1 MFASLGFR
9 DLVIVASCVAV
20 FAVAVALTAEKTH
33 RTDHGIAG
41 QRPPEPPFTKIAK
54 ALNVPTERLQSAFR
68 LVGPPSQTPSQPPS
82 EQQLFAHSL
91 KLAAALDVPADRVR
105 SVMESFKPPRP

>member
-1 MFASLGFR
+1 MFASLGLR

-20 FAVAVALTAEKTH
+20 FAVAVAQTAEKTH
-33 RTDHGIAG
+33 RPDHGVAG
-41 QRPPEPPFTKIAK
+41 QRPPEPPFARIAK
-54 ALNVPTERLQSAFR
+54 ALDVPTERLHSAFR
-68 LVGPPSQTPSQPPS
+68 LVGPPSQTPLEPPS